1 MGTGRNDDLFIT
13 NVQSWREHVMID
25 ASDNKSEPSPIDDA
39 ATEQAT
45 GGYTVNSGGNA
56 PLFKRNDQWAQEGVD
71 HKLDM
76 LHGPQ
81 SNTPADAMHGAHS
94 GASSSRLGGNAFAG
108 AGSDQTFFGPGGTSG
123 TAQAGAFGNAHAGPT
138 GLGAATGAHAGITF
152 KANENLSFGS
162 NAHVGASGG
171 TGLGL
176 GSMTANAQVG
186 AGVETHIDA
195 GIKGRLGAGLDAST
209 NTHVES
215 GFKAEA
221 GARGSVGLNNQFG
234 ANSMAGDYLS
244 VTQSG
249 GIQGHGLGA
258 KGSVGVITPGSAGI
272 GTHAGLNLSDGKIN
286 LNIGGA
292 LAVGLGGL
300 TGDATLSVD
309 TKPLVDAA
317 KAEAEALKW
326 AGKGIAHGTTV
337 GAETVFH
344 GTKQAVDVVGHGVT
358 SGANTAVHATG
369 DAFKTAGQGI
379 VSGGNTAIHATGNAF
394 NTAGNGIVTGGGAL
408 GNAFKNAGNTVGH
421 GLEDAGRSVGYAFTH
436 W

>member
-1 MGTGRNDDLFIT
+1 
-13 NVQSWREHVMID
+13 MID
-25 ASDNKSEPSPIDDA
+25 TADNKSEPSPIDNA

-56 PLFKRNDQWAQEGVD
+56 PLFKRDDQWAQEGVG
-71 HKLDM
+71 HKLDL

-81 SNTPADAMHGAHS
+81 STMPSDAMHGAHS
-94 GASSSRLGGNAFAG
+94 GASSNRFGGNAVAG
-108 AGSDQTFFGPGGTSG
+108 AGSEQTFFGPGGTSG
-123 TAQAGAFGNAHAGPT
+123 TAQAGAFGNAHAGPA
-138 GLGAATGAHAGITF
+138 GFGAATGAHAGITF
-152 KANENLSFGS
+152 KANENLSFGT

-171 TGLGL
+171 AGLGL
-176 GSMTANAQVG
+176 GSVTANAQVG

-195 GIKGRLGAGLDAST
+195 GIKGRLGAGLDGST

-215 GFKAEA
+215 GLKAEA

-309 TKPLVDAA
+309 TKPVVDAA

-326 AGKGIAHGTTV
+326 AGKGIAHGATV

-344 GTKQAVDVVGHGVT
+344 GTKQAADVVGHGVT
-358 SGANTAVHATG
+358 SGTNTAIHAAG

-379 VSGGNTAIHATGNAF
+379 ASGGNTATHATVDAF
-394 NTAGNGIVTGGGAL
+394 NTAGKGIVTGSHVV
-408 GNAFKNAGNTVGH
+408 GNAFKDAGNTVGH
-421 GLEDAGRSVGYAFTH
+421 GFEDTGRGVAHFFSK